1 MTCSAMDVRGLTIEE
16 LNIDEINQ
24 VSGGN
29 WVAAAIFIAG
39 ACFGG
44 PAGDFAN
51 GLLDGLAGR

>member
-1 MTCSAMDVRGLTIEE
+1 MDVRGLTIEE